1 MNLWTAA
8 CPQLDAPL
16 LPRWCRGGGGTGLIP
31 WCTSGV
37 VLEVRMSKCYLE
49 DAIRTHTHVGPFERC
64 TVCGKTICSECI
76 GRHLPSGAVWCVRCA
91 SVSLGDDRLAQF
103 TYRPGSLVYTTS
115 LQHRSPRS
123 IRHGMR
129 RLFRGLAA
137 PFRRPERQSANLN
150 DYRFD
155 LTFTTLNDKVQFG
168 CDACAGDRSCRTRW
182 LDIRP
187 TEQHPSSASDP
198 SHRLDVCLLG
208 QLCRSTCASCS
219 IIAHLAGRHLRSYPT
234 SLRVF

>member
-1 MNLWTAA
+1 
-8 CPQLDAPL
+8 
-16 LPRWCRGGGGTGLIP
+16 
-31 WCTSGV
+31 
-37 VLEVRMSKCYLE
+37 MSKCYLE

-115 LQHRSPRS
+115 LQRRRPRS

-168 CDACAGDRSCRTRW
+168 AMLA
-182 LDIRP
+182 LVIV
-187 TEQHPSSASDP
+187 A
-198 SHRLDVCLLG
+198 VVLG
-208 QLCRSTCASCS
+208 GLIYAQLNSIPPQRVILVIALTCASWAIVS
-219 IIAHLAGRHLRSYPT
+219 IYLRFLFDNSSLGRTTSQIISYIIASFLAFLMATWFINWSWLDPILGGK
-234 SLRVF
+234 